1 MRASPPALSLE
12 RELKKIE
19 GEYVERLTMND
30 EGLHVKHTSTLL
42 YSYTPELLKKDE
54 R

>member
-1 MRASPPALSLE
+1 MRGEIKASPPALSLE

-19 GEYVERLTMND
+19 DICVPSIRL
-30 EGLHVKHTSTLL
+30 H
-42 YSYTPELLKKDE
+42 SYTPSLLHSLIWMRDE